1 MNLHLESLVDGKFSK
16 KTKGSI
22 ILIFLIVPF
31 ISSVISMIHVVK
43 FLSLGN
49 TYVVA
54 VTLAITY
61 EIANLTI
68 LMAMVLMKKLRAF
81 FVWACFVVLLSVQ
94 IVGNV
99 YYSYDFILVNIAGNS
114 GYLTTFISFIQ
125 EMIEFENNKTIV
137 FTLACF
143 LGLPIPMVSLFLVK
157 SVVDYLELGADAEP
171 EPVTLALKD
180 IPTQTHGLT
189 KDATEED
196 KKRFD
201 EIMSREK
208 VEAIKKEVEAGKDIV
223 QVLNESSGTQEQ
235 TEEHKSNAIDFSDTE
250 KLVDQVQEVI
260 EHTAAS
266 ENSSEVINT
275 EEKHNPVHLGV
286 TIKPQDDNNGE
297 HRG

>member
-1 MNLHLESLVDGKFSK
+1 MKLQLESLVDGKFSK

-22 ILIFLIVPF
+22 ILIFLAVPF

-49 TYVVA
+49 TYWVSI
-54 VTLAITY
+54 TLAITY

-94 IVGNV
+94 IIGNV
-99 YYSYDFILVNIAGNS
+99 YYSYDFISVSMQGNP

-125 EMIEFENNKTIV
+125 EMIEFESNKTII

-157 SVVDYLELGADAEP
+157 SVVDYLDLSAEP
-171 EPVTLALKD
+171 EQTEPIKEVVKKFEPEVVT
-180 IPTQTHGLT
+180 IT
-189 KDATEED
+189 KDQMPPQDHGEATQKFVEELR
-196 KKRFD
+196 KQA
-201 EIMSREK
+201 EQ
-208 VEAIKKEVEAGKDIV
+208 GKDIV
-223 QVLNESSGTQEQ
+223 QIIDIKSSTQEQ
-235 TEEHKSNAIDFSDTE
+235 AEEHKSNAIDFSDTE
-250 KLVDQVQEVI
+250 KLVDEVQSVI
-260 EHTAAS
+260 ENTAVA
-266 ENSSEVINT
+266 ENSSEVIHT
-275 EEKHNPVHLGV
+275 EEKHEPVHIGV

>member
-1 MNLHLESLVDGKFSK
+1 MKLQLESLVDGKFSK

-22 ILIFLIVPF
+22 ILIFLAVPF

-49 TYVVA
+49 TGAVA
-54 VTLAITY
+54 VILAITY

-94 IVGNV
+94 IIGNV
-99 YYSYDFILVNIAGNS
+99 YYSYDFISVSIQGDP

-125 EMIEFENNKTIV
+125 EMIEFESNKTII

-157 SVVDYLELGADAEP
+157 SVVDYLELSEEVEPLKDVIQKFPVTQEP
-171 EPVTLALKD
+171 ESTKGESIGQEVVTITKDEMPLHQGEATKKFVEELQKENPKD
-180 IPTQTHGLT
+180 IIQVI
-189 KDATEED
+189 D
-196 KKRFD
+196 
-201 EIMSREK
+201 
-208 VEAIKKEVEAGKDIV
+208 IK
-223 QVLNESSGTQEQ
+223 SSIQEQ
-235 TEEHKSNAIDFSDTE
+235 TEEVID
-250 KLVDQVQEVI
+250 
-260 EHTAAS
+260 HTVAA

-275 EEKHNPVHLGV
+275 EEKHEPAHIGV

-297 HRG
+297 HRD

>member
-1 MNLHLESLVDGKFSK
+1 MKLQLESLVDGKFSK

-22 ILIFLIVPF
+22 ILIFLAVPF

-54 VTLAITY
+54 ITLAITY

-94 IVGNV
+94 IIGNV
-99 YYSYDFILVNIAGNS
+99 YYSYDFISVSIQGNP

-125 EMIEFENNKTIV
+125 EMIEFESNKTII

-157 SVVDYLELGADAEP
+157 SVVDYLELSEEVEP
-171 EPVTLALKD
+171 LKD
-180 IPTQTHGLT
+180 VMQKFPVEQEVVTIT
-189 KDATEED
+189 KDEMPPQDHGEATKKFIEEL
-196 KKRFD
+196 
-201 EIMSREK
+201 REENPK
-208 VEAIKKEVEAGKDIV
+208 NIV
-223 QVLNESSGTQEQ
+223 QAIDIKSSIQEQ
-235 TEEHKSNAIDFSDTE
+235 TEEVID
-250 KLVDQVQEVI
+250 
-260 EHTAAS
+260 HTAVA

-275 EEKHNPVHLGV
+275 KEKHEPAHIGV

-297 HRG
+297 HRGQ